1 MPMANQFNCRF
12 EGQHPKR
19 TTNANI
25 AATIYKVTEVKRENV
40 FNLNTFLPYLKCITT
55 SKKKH

>member
-1 MPMANQFNCRF
+1 MANQFNCRF